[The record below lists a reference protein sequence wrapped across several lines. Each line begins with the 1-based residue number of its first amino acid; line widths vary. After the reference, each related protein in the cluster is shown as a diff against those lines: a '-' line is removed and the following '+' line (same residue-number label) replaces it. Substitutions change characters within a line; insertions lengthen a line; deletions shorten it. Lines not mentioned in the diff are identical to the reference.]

1 MPFAIDLWPCLK
13 DLHDVVLQATVKW
26 KDLGVQLLLPQHQ
39 GILDIIAKDHPSD
52 TLTCCKRMLK
62 KWLETTTDATW
73 NQLLS
78 ALRSPIV

>member
-1 MPFAIDLWPCLK
+1 MEGFGS
-13 DLHDVVLQATVKW
+13 T
-26 KDLGVQLLLPQHQ
+26 LLLPQHQ

-78 ALRSPIV
+78 ALRSPIVQLGYYYPLYRTAIDIYLAQH